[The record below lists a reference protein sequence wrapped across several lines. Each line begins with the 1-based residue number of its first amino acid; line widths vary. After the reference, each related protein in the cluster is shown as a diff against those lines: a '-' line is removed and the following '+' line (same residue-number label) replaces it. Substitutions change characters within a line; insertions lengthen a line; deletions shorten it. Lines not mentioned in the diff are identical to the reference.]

1 MKFCAVHSTKLEYAH
16 HILTMEN
23 REFGPPPIDYN
34 ASRPG
39 ALKPA
44 VFLLAKGHV
53 YQVFCVVFT
62 EKSRALT
69 EQLLRDA
76 QFRAK
81 SYLL

>member
-1 MKFCAVHSTKLEYAH
+1 MKNINVPT

-23 REFGPPPIDYN
+23 GGSGTPPINYN

-44 VFLLAKGHV
+44 VFRLDKIPDF
-53 YQVFCVVFT
+53 QVFCVVFT
-62 EKSRALT
+62 EKSK
-69 EQLLRDA
+69 QLLRDS

-81 SYLL
+81 FYLL